1 MEGELKGLIRAR
13 LLGLEVELENEDLI
27 MLIRY
32 LTIHVLV
39 LT

>member
-13 LLGLEVELENEDLI
+13 LLGWEVELENEDLI